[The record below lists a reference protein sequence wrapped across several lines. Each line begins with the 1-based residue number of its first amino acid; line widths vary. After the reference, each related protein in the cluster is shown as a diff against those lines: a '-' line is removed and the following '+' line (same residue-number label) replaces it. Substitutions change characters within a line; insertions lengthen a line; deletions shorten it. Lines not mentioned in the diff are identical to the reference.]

1 MYTCTHIHIH
11 MCTYVHTCIYRLCSK
26 ESGTTESIFILPWR
40 TSAPNFLTL
49 THRYL
54 QHICNTLQHAA
65 VHCNALQ
72 RTATHCNAL
81 QHSGLPQ
88 NTWVPQVYSM
98 QHTATNCNALQ
109 HTATH
114 CNALQHTDTH
124 TLPYAVVHGCLKSVT
139 AIHCNTLQHTATHCN
154 TLQHTHT
161 ATCRGPQ
168 GEFKKQV

>member
-40 TSAPNFLTL
+40 TSVPNFLTL

-54 QHICNTLQHAA
+54 QHICNTLQH
-65 VHCNALQ
+65 
-72 RTATHCNAL
+72 TATHCNAL
-81 QHSGLPQ
+81 QQSGLPL
-88 NTWVPQVYSM
+88 NTWVPQVYSV

-161 ATCRGPQ
+161 AT
-168 GEFKKQV
+168 